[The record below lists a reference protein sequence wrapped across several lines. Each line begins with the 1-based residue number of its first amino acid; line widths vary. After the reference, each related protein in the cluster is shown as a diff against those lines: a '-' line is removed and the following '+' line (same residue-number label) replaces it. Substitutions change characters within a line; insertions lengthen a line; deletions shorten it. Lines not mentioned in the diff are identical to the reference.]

1 MASGAAARM
10 LFLALK
16 VASSPSATAS
26 AGNGLV
32 GGVTGAARGHLPRPH
47 WRLRLDLL
55 PSVIHLRMIT
65 APG

>member
-16 VASSPSATAS
+16 VASSPS

>member
-1 MASGAAARM
+1 MASGAAAGM
-10 LFLALK
+10 LFLAWE
-16 VASSPSATAS
+16 VASSATAS
-26 AGNGLV
+26 TGNGLV
-32 GGVTGAARGHLPRPH
+32 GGVTGATRGHLTRPH